1 MKALILPFVIA
12 IVIGV
17 GAASAAS
24 VMKAKH
30 AALPVVADSTKQH
43 AAQDSGGLRVIEAS
57 GATVAAAPAAAHD
70 SANSAA
76 SAPATPADTTKIA
89 HQVAPATPRATTGAA
104 KPVDVTSAQANV
116 AAPAA
121 ARAPVSAGAAVAVP
135 AAQKR
140 IARVFASMAPRDA
153 AKVLEQMNDAD
164 VSIIL
169 GNLTEKQTG
178 AIMALLPAPRVAALS
193 RGALRSSP
201 GAH

>member
-17 GAASAAS
+17 GSASAVS
-24 VMKAKH
+24 VIKAKKT
-30 AALPVVADSTKQH
+30 APPAVADSAKLR
-43 AAQDSGGLRVIEAS
+43 AAKDTSGLRVIDAS
-57 GATVAAAPAAAHD
+57 GTAVVAAAPAGAARD
-70 SANSAA
+70 SAKTAA
-76 SAPATPADTTKIA
+76 GVVAATADTTK
-89 HQVAPATPRATTGAA
+89 PAQQRGAA
-104 KPVDVTSAQANV
+104 T
-116 AAPAA
+116 AASQPPAA
-121 ARAPVSAGAAVAVP
+121 LHTAVPGGREPVSAGAVGAAP
-135 AAQKR
+135 PAQKR
-140 IARVFASMAPRDA
+140 ISRVFAAMAPRDA

-201 GAH
+201 GAK